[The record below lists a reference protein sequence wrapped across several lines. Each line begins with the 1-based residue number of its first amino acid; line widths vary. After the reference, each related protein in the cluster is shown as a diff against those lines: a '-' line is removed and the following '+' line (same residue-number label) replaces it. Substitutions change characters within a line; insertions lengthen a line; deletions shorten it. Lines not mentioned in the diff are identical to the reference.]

1 MDLRARV
8 HVHAQMRG
16 RVFVYMRVCVF
27 FLAGLNLIGSQRSQK
42 KARGVSF
49 GNQDDEDEGGKQM
62 SQVLLHMCA

>member
-1 MDLRARV
+1 
-8 HVHAQMRG
+8 MRG

-27 FLAGLNLIGSQRSQK
+27 VLAGLNLIGSQRSQK

-49 GNQDDEDEGGKQM
+49 GNEDDEDEGREPV